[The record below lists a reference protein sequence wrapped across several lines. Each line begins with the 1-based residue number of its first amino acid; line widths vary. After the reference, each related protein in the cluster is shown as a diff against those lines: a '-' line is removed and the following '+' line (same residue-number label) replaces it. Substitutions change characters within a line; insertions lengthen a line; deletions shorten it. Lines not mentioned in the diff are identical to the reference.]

1 MNEDIVIPVSLFAF
15 IFAIIYFYL
24 ITRNKERMALIEK
37 GSDPLLFKS
46 KYRMALGNFSVLK
59 AGLFFVGIGVGVIMG
74 NILMIYTSLNEGTS
88 YVSMIF
94 LFGGLG
100 LIAGYWFQAKTE
112 KEQTETP

>member
-15 IFAIIYFYL
+15 TFAIIYFYL

-37 GSDPLLFKS
+37 GADPSLFKS
-46 KYRMALGNFSVLK
+46 KPKMSLGNFFVLK
-59 AGLFFVGIGVGVIMG
+59 AGLFFIGIGIGVVLG
-74 NILMIYTSLNEGTS
+74 NILMIYTSLNDGAS

-100 LIAGYWFQAKTE
+100 LIAGYWFQSRAE
-112 KEQTETP
+112 KKQIDRS